1 MQRLDLT
8 KTGAQMLVGEATMG
22 TGAIPYN
29 ILPLDEEQALV
40 ANQTADTIVSVSSDC
55 SAGRSCWAVPQQ

>member
-1 MQRLDLT
+1 MDIDLPEVV
-8 KTGAQMLVGEATMG
+8 AEVEA
-22 TGAIPYN
+22 AFARY
-29 ILPLDEEQALV
+29 EQALV